1 MCAEGKSKDFTQ
13 RAQRKSGEKS
23 EKDDD
28 VYRRDAEGAE
38 KGNGESAMR
47 AVAGS
52 VALRL
57 NPHPSHETMAGRMGH
72 P

>member
-1 MCAEGKSKDFTQ
+1 MTFT
-13 RAQRKSGEKS
+13 
-23 EKDDD
+23 
-28 VYRRDAEGAE
+28 AEGAE
-38 KGNGESAMR
+38 KGYGESAMR

-57 NPHPSHETMAGRMGH
+57 NPHPFHETMAGRMGH